1 MTSEVEVSTL
11 YKCDTT
17 CRVLKEEL
25 FKITI
30 KNASIICVE
39 LEDIIGRVILR
50 KSPSIAFSIYFDKL
64 KLILKLTSDRAKLSL
79 KFRYCKKATR
89 FEKKSP
95 TYFEITPQSK

>member
-39 LEDIIGRVILR
+39 LEDIIGRVTFR
-50 KSPSIAFSIYFDKL
+50 KSLFIAFSINIHCVAIVYAVVPFYDVECL
-64 KLILKLTSDRAKLSL
+64 CSGGR
-79 KFRYCKKATR
+79 
-89 FEKKSP
+89 E
-95 TYFEITPQSK
+95 